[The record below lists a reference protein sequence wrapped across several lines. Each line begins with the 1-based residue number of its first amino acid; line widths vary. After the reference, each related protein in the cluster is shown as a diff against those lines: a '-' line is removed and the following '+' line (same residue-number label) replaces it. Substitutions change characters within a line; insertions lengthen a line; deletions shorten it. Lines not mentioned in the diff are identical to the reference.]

1 MKVAFIGS
9 GNMAREHARV
19 FSGLSGVEIV
29 GVQSP
34 TADNRQKFSIEFNTP
49 SFSSIHDLYK
59 NTNPDALVVCVPP
72 DKVREVLNSTV
83 VYPAIQL
90 VEKPVGLN
98 TLELQDLIRRE
109 SEIHNTP
116 RIFAALNRRHYVS
129 VKKLKDKILNSV
141 GSVHLTVVDQENVIE
156 ARAFGHNESVLENWE
171 FANSI
176 HLIDLIQFLCRGN
189 VVSVDTEP
197 NSQWNR
203 YEPGVKTAR
212 IEFDSGDTCV
222 YQGIWNRPAP
232 WTITASLNSGYFTL
246 KPIEALE
253 MISPESR
260 ETIRLVEK
268 PIGEFKPGLMEQAIS
283 FIEAT
288 DGAGVD
294 LPTLTDCLD
303 TYLLIDEIY
312 A

>member
-9 GNMAREHARV
+9 GSMAREHAGV
-19 FSGLSGVEIV
+19 FSRLSGVEVV

-34 TADNRQKFSIEFNTP
+34 TADNREKFSREFDTP
-49 SFSSIHDLYK
+49 SFSSIYDLYE

-72 DKVREVLNSTV
+72 DKVRDVLKSTIA
-83 VYPAIQL
+83 YPAIQL

-98 TLELQDLIRRE
+98 TLELQELIRLE
-109 SEIHNTP
+109 SEIHSMP
-116 RIFAALNRRHYVS
+116 KIFAALNRRHYFS
-129 VKKLKDKILNSV
+129 VKKLKHDILKSV

-156 ARAFGHNESVLENWE
+156 ARAYGHNEAVLENWE

-189 VVSVDTEP
+189 VVNVDTEA

-203 YEPGVKTAR
+203 YSPSVKIAR

-253 MISPESR
+253 MIGPESR
-260 ETIRLVEK
+260 ETIQLVEK
-268 PIGEFKPGLMEQAIS
+268 SNGEFKPGLMEQALS
-283 FIEAT
+283 FMEAPN
-288 DGAGVD
+288 GESFD
-294 LPTLTDCLD
+294 LPTLKDCLD
-303 TYLLIDEIY
+303 TYLLIDKIY
-312 A
+312 G